1 MDVLEWT
8 QAMELGNPAIDE
20 AHRALFDEMMRL
32 HAAPDS
38 ELAEGLPLLCARLER
53 DFREEEDV
61 MEAMDL
67 PDVKEH
73 REQHARVLSAL
84 HHVVVGEPAEAREAL
99 TLLPQWFQLH
109 LATMDRALAAGL
121 HPPGGA
127 NRENGGYATL

>member
-8 QAMELGNPAIDE
+8 PAMELGNPAIDE

-32 HAAPDS
+32 YAAPDG
-38 ELAEGLPLLCARLER
+38 ELAEGLPRLCDRLER

-61 MEAMDL
+61 MEAMEL

-84 HHVVVGEPAEAREAL
+84 HHVEVGEPAEAREAL
-99 TLLPQWFQLH
+99 MLLPQWFQLH
-109 LATMDRALAAGL
+109 LATMDRSLAAGL
-121 HPPGGA
+121 QPPGM
-127 NRENGGYATL
+127 RKQERGGYATL

>member
-8 QAMELGNPAIDE
+8 QAMELGNPAIDD

-32 HAAPDS
+32 YGAPDS
-38 ELAEGLPLLCARLER
+38 ELAEGLPRLCDRLER

-84 HHVVVGEPAEAREAL
+84 HHVEVGEPAEAREAL
-99 TLLPQWFQLH
+99 MLLPQWFQLH
-109 LATMDRALAAGL
+109 LATMDRSLAAGL
-121 HPPGGA
+121 RPAGMA
-127 NRENGGYATL
+127 NRASGGYVTL